1 MSARDIFHDVLLE
14 PLRRGTQ
21 QARALAGL
29 EARPS
34 ATTHELFEALRARA
48 DDRAQTE
55 WVVLVLR
62 PLAARGYIEEH
73 GGRWTVTAHGRQAL
87 QTLMTGILQGHQPCA
102 PRRGFGNADR
112 RPPVMRAGATDALKW
127 PSVIGNRRVWPD
139 GRVESLGGEE

>member
-1 MSARDIFHDVLLE
+1 MSARDLFHDVLLE

-29 EARPS
+29 ESRPE
-34 ATTHELFEALRARA
+34 ATTAELFEALRARA

-62 PLAARGYIEEH
+62 PLAARGYITERA
-73 GGRWTVTAHGRQAL
+73 GRWSVTADGRQAL
-87 QTLMTGILQGHQPCA
+87 QTLMTGVLQGHQPCA
-102 PRRGFGNADR
+102 PRRGLGNADR
-112 RPPVMRAGATDALKW
+112 KPPVMRDGASDARRW

-139 GRVESLGGEE
+139 GRVEVIE